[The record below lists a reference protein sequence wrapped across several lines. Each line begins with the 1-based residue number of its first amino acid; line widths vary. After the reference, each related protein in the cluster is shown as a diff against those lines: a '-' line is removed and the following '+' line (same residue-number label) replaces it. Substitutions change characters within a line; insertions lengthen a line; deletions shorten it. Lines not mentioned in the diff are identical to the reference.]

1 MARIKTGDTVVVL
14 SGKDRGKSG
23 KVLAVFPARDRALVE
38 HINLVTHFERRS
50 QQHQAGGVVE
60 REGAIAV
67 SKLAL
72 LCPKCRRPSRISWSV
87 AGDGGKQRICRRCRE
102 VL

>member
-1 MARIKTGDTVVVL
+1 MARIKTGDTVVML

-50 QQHQAGGVVE
+50 QQHQAGGVVQ
-60 REGAIAV
+60 REGAVAL

-72 LCPKCRRPSRISWSV
+72 TCPKCRRPSRLGWVVS
-87 AGDGGKQRICRRCRE
+87 AQGTKQRVCRRCQDP
-102 VL
+102 L

>member
-1 MARIKTGDTVVVL
+1 MLQVWPG
-14 SGKDRGKSG
+14 RG
-23 KVLAVFPARDRALVE
+23 RALVE
-38 HINLVTHFERRS
+38 RLNLMKHFERRS

-72 LCPKCRRPSRISWSV
+72 LCPKCRRPSRIGWSV